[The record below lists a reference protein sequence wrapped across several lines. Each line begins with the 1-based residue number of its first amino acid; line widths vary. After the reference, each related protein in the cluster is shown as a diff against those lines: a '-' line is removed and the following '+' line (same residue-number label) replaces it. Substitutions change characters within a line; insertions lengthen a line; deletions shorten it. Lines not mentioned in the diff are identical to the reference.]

1 MNKRGTDKIISVYWF
16 VVLFIVAGGVVYMAA
31 VFYGAPY
38 DVREVEANILI
49 NQIADCIATGG
60 KLNNNWNGLDEN
72 NIFERCH
79 LTFGVED
86 EFGWKDDQH
95 FVNVSVYG
103 FDKDKGIWE
112 IDKDKKIFVGN
123 SDLETT
129 CNLGKTMPK
138 CVERSFYVS
147 DGEVIKIK
155 VGIKKVNKNV

>member
-1 MNKRGTDKIISVYWF
+1 M
-16 VVLFIVAGGVVYMAA
+16 
-31 VFYGAPY
+31 
-38 DVREVEANILI
+38 
-49 NQIADCIATGG
+49 
-60 KLNNNWNGLDEN
+60 
-72 NIFERCH
+72 
-79 LTFGVED
+79 
-86 EFGWKDDQH
+86 
-95 FVNVSVYG
+95 NVSVYG